1 MFSLVGGV
9 APAAAVAT
17 RPAAS
22 ATAKSARARP
32 LHLMGFIAPPFEV
45 SAVRVTT
52 AGCFVLLFTVT
63 SPSGGFG
70 QLARST
76 APRTRAARRRVARTA
91 PSVTSP
97 KPGP

>member
-63 SPSGGFG
+63 SPSGGLVSWRGRPRRG
-70 QLARST
+70 QERPVDGLRERRRASRARS
-76 APRTRAARRRVARTA
+76 R
-91 PSVTSP
+91 
-97 KPGP
+97 G